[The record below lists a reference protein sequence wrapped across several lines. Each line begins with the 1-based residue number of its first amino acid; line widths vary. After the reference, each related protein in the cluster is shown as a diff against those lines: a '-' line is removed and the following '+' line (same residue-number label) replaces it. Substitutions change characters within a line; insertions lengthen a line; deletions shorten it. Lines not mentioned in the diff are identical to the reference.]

1 MRAHTLSRQLREGN
15 LFAEQCPSREVLKHV
30 TSRWGVLILVALRD
44 GTHRF
49 SDLRRK
55 MGGVSE
61 KMLAQSLQA
70 LEQDGFL
77 NRVSYPVVP
86 PHVEYSLTPLGE
98 QVSDKVAALADWIEL
113 NLPQVLAQRDSFI
126 RWRLALYSACQSGR
140 INAAPYGTH
149 VTCLNPPDKWQ
160 NRYHRRQPSSS
171 DTALSL

>member
-1 MRAHTLSRQLREGN
+1 MSQVSLSQQLKEGN

-30 TSRWGVLILVALRD
+30 TSRWGVLILVALRE

-77 NRVSYPVVP
+77 NRIAY
-86 PHVEYSLTPLGE
+86 HVEYSLTPLGE
-98 QVSDKVAALADWIEL
+98 QVSEKVAALADWIEL
-113 NLPQVLAQRDSFI
+113 NLPEVLAVRDE
-126 RWRLALYSACQSGR
+126 R
-140 INAAPYGTH
+140 AA
-149 VTCLNPPDKWQ
+149 
-160 NRYHRRQPSSS
+160 
-171 DTALSL
+171 